1 MNPIPATLP
10 PAPLYP
16 GYSGLYESDVYVA
29 TLEGCDVYWGPLG
42 DDGTPSPMVVVV
54 FGAIDGSSDSWNP
67 NFEWISKYPIP
78 ESVKRF
84 AESIYRLHV

>member
-1 MNPIPATLP
+1 MIPEPP

-16 GYSGLYESDVYVA
+16 EHGDLFDDDVYI
-29 TLEGCDVYWGPLG
+29 TTMEGIDIYWGPSDEFGNYEPAMVLMYS
-42 DDGTPSPMVVVV
+42 DTAMAEWSPGKTW
-54 FGAIDGSSDSWNP
+54 FNGH
-67 NFEWISKYPIP
+67 EIP